1 MQNMPKSAYMALAK
15 SVGYPTEGEGRKE
28 KLDPFVDLSILI
40 PYHIQQL
47 LELKELALIEGEEA
61 LEHVI
66 QWTVD
71 SPEEAA
77 QKDYDVHT
85 WANNKLAAIL
95 AEKDKWAGVRSR
107 LVGAIAAFEDAMRS
121 PEDILPDSK
130 GEAEAKDEAEALF
143 FRNRSK
149 FEALKKKQGEAKEL
163 ALQLAGG
170 DASLSFR
177 LWEVA
182 RRELRIRKTR
192 DISKFKEV

>member
-1 MQNMPKSAYMALAK
+1 MPNMPKSAYMALAK

-47 LELKELALIEGEEA
+47 LELKDLALSEGEGA
-61 LEHVI
+61 LQHVI
-66 QWTVD
+66 QWTTD
-71 SPEEAA
+71 NPGEAA
-77 QKDYDVHT
+77 QKGYDVQS
-85 WANNKLAAIL
+85 WATNKLDAVL
-95 AEKDKWAGVRSR
+95 AEKAKWAGMRGR
-107 LVGAIAAFEDAMRS
+107 LAGAIAAFEAAMRA

-130 GEAEAKDEAEALF
+130 AEAEAEDEAEVLF

-149 FEALKKKQGEAKEL
+149 FEALKKKQNEAKEL
-163 ALQLAGG
+163 ALKLAGG
-170 DASLSFR
+170 DAALSFR

-182 RRELRIRKTR
+182 RRELKIKKVR

>member
-1 MQNMPKSAYMALAK
+1 MPNMPKSAYMALAK
-15 SVGYPTEGEGRKE
+15 SVGYPTEGEGRKG

-61 LEHVI
+61 LQHVI

-77 QKDYDVHT
+77 QKDYDVHA
-85 WANNKLAAIL
+85 WAINKLGAIL

-107 LVGAIAAFEDAMRS
+107 LVGAIAAFEDAMRA
-121 PEDILPDSK
+121 PEDILPDSRA
-130 GEAEAKDEAEALF
+130 EAEAKDEAEALF
-143 FRNRSK
+143 FKNKSK
-149 FEALKKKQGEAKEL
+149 FEALKKKQNEAKEL
-163 ALQLAGG
+163 ALKLAGG

-177 LWEVA
+177 IWRIA
-182 RRELRIRKTR
+182 CKELRIKKIR
-192 DISKFKEV
+192 DISRFEEV